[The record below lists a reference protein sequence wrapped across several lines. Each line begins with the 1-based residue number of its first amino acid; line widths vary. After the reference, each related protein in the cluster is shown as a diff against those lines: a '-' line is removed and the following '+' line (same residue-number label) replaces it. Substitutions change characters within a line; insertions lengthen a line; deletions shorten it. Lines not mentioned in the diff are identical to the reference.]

1 MTKISSAS
9 IRLVLKKNR
18 SNSLGENPI
27 YIVVCFGG
35 RKEKST
41 GVFISER
48 YWNPLRE
55 EIRKSCPNAP
65 VLNKMIN
72 DIKQRVILRKNEFEY
87 SGKKYTPSMLL
98 EDDII
103 LDLNA
108 SSNVF
113 KVIQDRYISEMGLN
127 ENSIKLYEY
136 NYRVLKEFFG
146 RDDFLINDITVSSVK
161 RLINSLGLGDNSI
174 RGICGRIA
182 SIFNYAIRKGIVE
195 SSDYPFNDF
204 VYSQKFKKGN
214 RTYYLDSINL
224 IKLRDWF
231 FDRCIDISG
240 ELYSYKSGIEDK
252 LMKRSSIEF
261 SCMFFLASY
270 ILNGSS
276 PIDVALLKVDNCSR
290 VTIDGKDYWRVEYK
304 RRKTGIPVVC
314 LLKRDIL
321 TMICFE
327 RYLGTA
333 FMRNNYIY
341 PVLKDGMSEK
351 QITNAVAKFTGYC
364 SKNLKL
370 ICNEINE
377 ATVKSNVK
385 NNVEEPLI
393 DVEYM
398 TLYVARHTKAND
410 YLSHPGATLHALATL
425 MGRSANTLATYVHQI
440 RGDKDLAYAES
451 LSSI

>member
-18 SNSLGENPI
+18 SNSLNENPV

-48 YWNPLRE
+48 HWNPLRE
-55 EIRKSCPNAP
+55 EIRKSCPNYA
-65 VLNKMIN
+65 VLNKMLS
-72 DIKQRVILRKNEFEY
+72 DIKQKVISRRNEFEY
-87 SGKKYTPSMLL
+87 SGKQYTPSMLL
-98 EDDII
+98 EDSVQ
-103 LDLNA
+103 DLSANGNEYRVIYKRYLSEMA
-108 SSNVF
+108 SSSST
-113 KVIQDRYISEMGLN
+113 IR
-127 ENSIKLYEY
+127 LYDY
-136 NYRVLKEFFG
+136 NFNVLKKYFG
-146 RDDFLINDITVSSVK
+146 REDFLINDITLANIK
-161 RLINSLGLGDNSI
+161 KLIKSLDLGDNSI

-182 SIFNYAIRKGIVE
+182 SVWNYAIRNGIVD
-195 SSDYPFNDF
+195 SKDYPFKKF
-204 VYSQKFKKGN
+204 VYTQKYKKDN

-231 FDRCIDISG
+231 FERCINING

-252 LMKRSSIEF
+252 LMKKSSIEF
-261 SCMFFLASY
+261 SCMFFLLSF
-270 ILNGSS
+270 LCNGSS
-276 PIDVALLKVDNCSR
+276 PIDVALLKSDNCSR
-290 VTIDGKDYWRVEYK
+290 VNIDGKDYWRVEYK

-321 TMICFE
+321 TMVCFE

-333 FMRNNYIY
+333 FMRGNYIY
-341 PVLKDGMSEK
+341 PILKDGMSEK
-351 QITNAVAKFTGYC
+351 QVTNAIAKFTGYA

-377 ATVKSNVK
+377 ATIKNNVE

-393 DVEYM
+393 DIDKM

-425 MGRSANTLATYVHQI
+425 MGRSASTLNVYVHQI
-440 RGDKDLAYAES
+440 RGDKDLAVAGS
-451 LSSI
+451 LSTI